1 MSAQPLPR
9 LSPEEY
15 LAIER
20 AAEFRSEY
28 YDGAMYAMSGASH
41 PHNVINVN
49 LVRELSSALRKRGC
63 FVVSSDARLRVS
75 PGRVYTYPDIMAG
88 CAPPKFADDQKDT
101 LLNPALVI
109 EVLSP
114 STEAHDRGYKFAQ
127 YRQLESIREYV
138 LVSQSEPRVE
148 RFERQVDGRWVLAE
162 HVGLDAICRFE
173 SVDCSI
179 PLADIYENVAFGEQ
193 QGANPVT

>member
-28 YDGAMYAMSGASH
+28 YDGVMYAMAGGSY

-49 LVRELSSALRKRGC
+49 LVRELSSALRKRGR

-75 PGRVYTYPDIMAG
+75 PERVYTYPDIMAG
-88 CAPPKFADDQKDT
+88 CDQPRFADDQKDT

-138 LVSQSEPRVE
+138 LVSQSEPRIE
-148 RFERQVDGRWVLAE
+148 KFERQADGRWVLSE
-162 HVGLDAICRFE
+162 HVGIEAVCRFE
-173 SVDCSI
+173 SVDCEVT
-179 PLADIYENVAFGEQ
+179 LADIYENVAFGEQ
-193 QGANPVT
+193 QTASPVT

>member
-9 LSPEEY
+9 LTPEEY

-28 YDGAMYAMSGASH
+28 YDGVMYAMAGASYI
-41 PHNVINVN
+41 HNIIVGN
-49 LVRELSSALRKRGC
+49 LAGELRSALRKRGC
-63 FVVSSDARLRVS
+63 FVVSNDLRLRVR
-75 PGRVYTYPDIMAG
+75 PGRVYTYPDIIAG
-88 CAPPKFADDQKDT
+88 CDPPRFADDQKDT

-114 STEAHDRGYKFAQ
+114 STEANDRGYKFAQ
-127 YRQLESIREYV
+127 YRQIEFLREYV
-138 LVSQSEPRVE
+138 LVSQTEPRIE
-148 RFERQVDGRWVLAE
+148 RFVRQADGRWVLTE

-173 SVDCSI
+173 SVDCEV
-179 PLADIYENVAFGEQ
+179 PLADIYENVTIGEQ
-193 QGANPVT
+193 IPASA